1 MAEEK
6 VLEQTQVNEW
16 QIGEE
21 IDRHADPLLDCLLQ
35 ISRIHGRPATR
46 TGLSSGL
53 PLVNNRL
60 TVETFARAA
69 ARADLSSHIVGKPL
83 EEISTLQLPA
93 ILLLNERQACVLIDI
108 VDKGDKL
115 KVLLPE
121 TGMGEKMIPREDLEK
136 IYTGYAIFVNPKYR
150 VERKSLDDIGAGSTT
165 HWFWGTIWESW
176 RIYRDVLLAAFLI
189 NVLGLVGTFYVLNV
203 YDRVIPNSAY
213 ETLWVLSI
221 GVTIVYIFSVIMRA
235 LRSHFID
242 EAGKKTNLKL
252 SSMILQKVLD
262 LKMEARPQSIG
273 SFTNNL
279 QEFESIRDFITSF
292 SITALID
299 IPFMLLGLL
308 VVWYIGGIL
317 VLPFILAIVCLLGY
331 SYFVQKPLQDAVE
344 RSVKA
349 SAQKNAILVEG
360 VAGLETIKM
369 LGAESQIQRAWEESV
384 SFIAK
389 WSTRSRFLSSSVQDA
404 AFFIQSTVVVLV
416 IIGGVY
422 LITEAKLSQGG
433 LIALVILSRQVL
445 APMAQVVNLA
455 TRYHRCKEALKTL
468 DDIMKM
474 PVERPAGKS
483 FVLRS
488 RFDGAIGVKN
498 LSFAYPGQSNKVLN
512 NISLDIKAG
521 EKVGII
527 GPVGSGK
534 TTLGKLMFGLFE
546 PTNGM
551 VTMDGTDIR
560 QIDPAE
566 LRHFIGYVPQDIVLF
581 KGTVR
586 DNVTMGTHDVD
597 DQTVLRAA
605 DLTGVYSFVKN
616 HPLGFDMEV
625 QEFGRGLSGGQRQC
639 VVMARALLLDPP
651 ILVLDEPT
659 SNMDNRSEIRLKNN
673 LSKIVKNKTLIL
685 ITHRASLLEMV
696 DRLIVIDNGAIVADG
711 PKAFV
716 IEAMKKGQL
725 NI

>member
-1 MAEEK
+1 MSEDKMIESVVEE
-6 VLEQTQVNEW
+6 W
-16 QIGEE
+16 GIGKET
-21 IDRHADPLLDCLLQ
+21 DGHADPLLDCLVQ
-35 ISRIHGRPATR
+35 ISKIHARPSTR

-60 TVETFARAA
+60 TVGLFARAA
-69 ARADLSSHIVGKPL
+69 ARADLSTRIVGKPL
-83 EEISTLQLPA
+83 AEILSIQLPA
-93 ILLLNERQACVLIDI
+93 VLLLHERQACVLIDVI
-108 VDKGDKL
+108 DGGNRF

-121 TGMGEKMIPREDLEK
+121 TGMGEKVVAKEELEK

-150 VERKSLDDIGAGSTT
+150 VGNKSLDDAGAGKTT

-176 RIYRDVLLAAFLI
+176 RVYRDVLLAAFLI
-189 NVLGLVGTFYVLNV
+189 NVLGLVGIFYVLNV

-213 ETLWVLSI
+213 ETLWVLSV
-221 GVTIVYIFSVIMRA
+221 GVTIVYIFSVVMRG

-252 SSMILQKVLD
+252 SSMLLQKVLD

-308 VVWYIGGIL
+308 VVWYIGSIL
-317 VLPFILAIVCLLGY
+317 VLPFSVAIVCLLAY
-331 SYFVQKPLQDAVE
+331 AYFVQKPLQDAVE

-369 LGAESQIQRAWEESV
+369 LGAESQIQRAWEEAV

-389 WSTRSRFLSSSVQDA
+389 WSSRSRFLSSSVQDV
-404 AFFIQSTVVVLV
+404 AFFIQSTVVVV
-416 IIGGVY
+416 VVIGGVY
-422 LITEAKLSQGG
+422 MISDARLTQGG

-455 TRYHRCKEALKTL
+455 TRYHRCKEALRTL
-468 DDIMKM
+468 DDIMKL
-474 PVERPAGKS
+474 PVERPDGKN

-488 RFDGAIGVKN
+488 HFDGAIGVKS
-498 LSFAYPGQSNKVLN
+498 LSFAYPNQLNKVLN
-512 NISLDIKAG
+512 NISLQINAG

-534 TTLGKLMFGLFE
+534 TTLGKLLLGLFE

-586 DNVTMGTHDVD
+586 DNVTMGTHDID

-605 DLTGVYSFVKN
+605 ELTGVYNFVKN

-639 VVMARALLLDPP
+639 VVLARALLMDPP

-673 LSKIVKNKTLIL
+673 LSKIIKNKTLIL

-696 DRLIVIDNGAIVADG
+696 DRLIVIDNGTIVADG
-711 PKAFV
+711 PKSFV